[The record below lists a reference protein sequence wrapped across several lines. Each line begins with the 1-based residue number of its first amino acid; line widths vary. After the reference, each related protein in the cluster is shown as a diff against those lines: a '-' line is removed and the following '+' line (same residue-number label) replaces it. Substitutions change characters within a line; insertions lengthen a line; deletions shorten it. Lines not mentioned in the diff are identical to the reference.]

1 MVKPHTADN
10 DFYLIGMLRRSNKV
24 ICNEGLKQF
33 MMYYPPRPKANELSS
48 QSTLDAL
55 LRPALAW
62 MMCVEVAGE
71 SYCPTGRKFLEG
83 RGQV

>member
-1 MVKPHTADN
+1 MFPHLDRFLSA
-10 DFYLIGMLRRSNKV
+10 FPVWLF
-24 ICNEGLKQF
+24 LKTLVATSSSEKH
-33 MMYYPPRPKANELSS
+33 PRPKANELSS

-55 LRPALAW
+55 LRPTLAW
-62 MMCVEVAGE
+62 IMCVEVAGE